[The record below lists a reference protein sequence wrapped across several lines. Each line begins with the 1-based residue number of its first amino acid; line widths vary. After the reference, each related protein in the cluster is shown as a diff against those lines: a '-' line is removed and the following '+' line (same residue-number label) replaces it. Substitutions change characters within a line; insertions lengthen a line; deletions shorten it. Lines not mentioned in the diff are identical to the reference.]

1 MQEELLRKQEESVA
15 KQESMRKSIFFF
27 LKIYFE
33 LKR

>member
-15 KQESMRKSIFFF
+15 KQESMRKSIFLF